1 MKKNTSIYDIAKS
14 LNVSASTVSRALQD
28 HPRISSEVRKMV
40 QKKAREMN
48 YRPNRMAVNLKMGKC
63 NTIGVVVPNINR
75 NFFSSAIDGI
85 EEEAYREGYDV
96 LICQSQELYE
106 KEKKQNV
113 MKEEHIDRVLELYNN
128 RESVEK
134 EAYLASYEDIVKNDY
149 NLNIPRY
156 VDTSEEEP
164 EIDLKVL
171 TLRMRDTDKEIKEGN
186 NMLLSMLKDLNF
198 DSDETRE
205 SVEEFIKVLEEV

>member
-1 MKKNTSIYDIAKS
+1 MFYNTSIPTCIVV
-14 LNVSASTVSRALQD
+14 L
-28 HPRISSEVRKMV
+28 
-40 QKKAREMN
+40 KKHR
-48 YRPNRMAVNLKMGKC
+48 
-63 NTIGVVVPNINR
+63 
-75 NFFSSAIDGI
+75 DG
-85 EEEAYREGYDV
+85 RDV
-96 LICQSQELYE
+96 LFIDASNLYE

-113 MKEEHIDRVLELYNN
+113 MKEEHIERVLELYNN

-164 EIDLKVL
+164 EIDLKA
-171 TLRMRDTDKEIKEGN
+171 
-186 NMLLSMLKDLNF
+186 LNF